1 MVVVAPSQVTTIP
14 FVTTSPPPP
23 LVRGDDAALD
33 AAITRLQTP
42 PPSEPFAALA
52 ARPLAATTAPS
63 VAEPAAALAL
73 PATAP
78 LPGI

>member
-42 PPSEPFAALA
+42 LPSEPFAALA
-52 ARPLAATTAPS
+52 ARPLAATTPS